1 MKNKSKSINKVFIL
15 SILVVFLSSFFYI
28 GTVNGAEDIFK
39 PENLDSWIANPTPLN
54 NYFSE
59 SNGLFVS
66 SSDGSGSKTN
76 LVNYWN
82 GQFLNKS
89 SKDKI
94 LIYNSLNE
102 KNRAAF
108 FGVLNANNQKGL
120 LIAFNSE
127 PDSSKKSKYFSDL
140 WNSLKDKSGKIDI
153 SARMN
158 LTILLK
164 EESMKDIQEAFNN
177 AILKNKFKSVDK
189 NKNKEIV
196 FEGFGNSKVELTPE
210 GNIKLAGGRI
220 INPENIIS
228 STSKLKLNDDGKTLE
243 YTLTLKDKVTL
254 EIKDSG
260 NGQLTD
266 KGYVN
271 ENGKVEFEYPY
282 GNGKET
288 LLINA
293 KTEDGKNRNVYTLTG
308 EGRAENWNDRN
319 ALRFVRT
326 DKDGKVLG
334 TYFVRASSAT
344 GEISFSLGE
353 GGDLKNEGQNN
364 FDVLIPS
371 DNYDPQNFQQSDTL
385 KSTYTVGAG
394 SLVQFKDAIL
404 DETNIPEYDNTA
416 NLVVIGIDSAY
427 ISSKYPVTVVSYD
440 NRLANGIIS
449 LTDLSYYGSDG
460 NEWIRYAGENAF
472 TRRLQVEP
480 DETVA
485 SSYSGNDR
493 YASLGCEEAECS
505 GPSDALS
512 RFSFPSVDPTKQGT
526 GQIPR
531 AGPLQ
536 VPGSQSGPVALGSQ
550 FYSGGATVTPGQQSP
565 ISQGN
570 QITPGSSCPSGGC
583 DGSYSPRR
591 RVLFPRL
598 RAFFGRLFGLFR
610 RR

>member
-15 SILVVFLSSFFYI
+15 SILAVFLSSFFYI
-28 GTVNGAEDIFK
+28 GAVNGAQDVFK

-59 SNGLFVS
+59 SNGLFVL

-120 LIAFNSE
+120 LRAFNSE

-164 EESMKDIQEAFNN
+164 EESMKDIREAFNN

-189 NKNKEIV
+189 NKDKEII

-210 GNIKLAGGRI
+210 GNIQLASGRI
-220 INPENIIS
+220 INPETIIS
-228 STSKLKLNDDGKTLE
+228 STSKLKLSEDGNTLE
-243 YTLTLKDKVTL
+243 YTLTLKDKVSLTV
-254 EIKDSG
+254 KDSG
-260 NGQLTD
+260 NGQLTN
-266 KGYVN
+266 KGYLN

-288 LLINA
+288 LVITA
-293 KTEDGKNRNVYTLTG
+293 KTENGKSKNVYTLTG

-326 DKDGKVLG
+326 SKDGKVLG
-334 TYFVRASSAT
+334 TYFVRPNSAT

-353 GGDLKNEGQNN
+353 NGDLKNEGQNN

-371 DNYDPQNFQQSDTL
+371 DNYDPKNFQQSDTL
-385 KSTYTVGAG
+385 KSVYSVGAG
-394 SLVQFKDAIL
+394 SLVQFKDEVL
-404 DETNIPEYDNTA
+404 DTTNIPAYDSTS
-416 NLVVIGIDSAY
+416 NLVIIGTDSAY
-427 ISSKYPVTVVSYD
+427 ISSKSPVTIISYD
-440 NRLANGIIS
+440 DKLANGVLS
-449 LTDLSYYGSDG
+449 LTDISYYGSDG

-485 SSYSGNDR
+485 SSYAGTDR
-493 YASLGCEEAECS
+493 YASLGCEEAECGS
-505 GPSDALS
+505 PVGFVSPAT
-512 RFSFPSVDPTKQGT
+512 DPTTKQGT

-536 VPGSQSGPVALGSQ
+536 IPTGQNGPVALGSQ
-550 FYSGGATVTPGQQSP
+550 FFAGGAQPQGTTVTPGQQSP
-565 ISQGN
+565 ISPGN
-570 QITPGSSCPSGGC
+570 QISPDNGSSG
-583 DGSYSPRR
+583 R

-598 RAFFGRLFGLFR
+598 RAFFRRLFGLFR

>member
-1 MKNKSKSINKVFIL
+1 MKNKLESINKFFIL
-15 SILVVFLSSFFYI
+15 NILILFSSILLCVGI
-28 GTVNGAEDIFK
+28 VNGAGITFQ
-39 PENLDSWIANPTPLN
+39 PENLDSWTTNPTPLN
-54 NYFSE
+54 DYLSKLNNFMI
-59 SNGLFVS
+59 S
-66 SSDGSGSKTN
+66 SSDGSSSKID
-76 LVNYWN
+76 LVDYWN
-82 GQFLNKS
+82 KQFLDKS
-89 SKDKI
+89 DKDKI
-94 LIYNSLNE
+94 LIYGLLNE
-102 KNRAAF
+102 KNKALF
-108 FGVLNANNQKGL
+108 FGTLKNDNQKGL
-120 LIAFNSE
+120 LIAFNHE
-127 PDSSKKSKYFSDL
+127 TDSLKKSKYFGDL
-140 WNSLKDKSGKIDI
+140 WNSLKDKSGKIDF

-158 LTILLK
+158 LTSLLAG
-164 EESMKDIQEAFNN
+164 ESMKEIRESFNN